1 MSPRWSWRDLA
12 ALGAAGAVAVFAAV
26 VAAGYFLLLPGR
38 RRESLR
44 LYRILMP
51 DASPAVHRRLAWRQ
65 FQGFA
70 RVYVEERLLD
80 VPGWLRSESEGEE
93 HLARAVRE
101 HGSAVLVMS
110 HVGSPSLAAR
120 VLAERGTALTLVKGT
135 RDEAVAA
142 ASTAGAGGLRVEVRP
157 PRAAA
162 GPTVV
167 ELLARVRAGELVSLA
182 GDRSWVP
189 GSRQLA
195 VVIAGHVARV
205 AAAPFAL
212 AMTARVPALV
222 CFAVRVG
229 RRRYRFECLPP
240 LWLEGEGPTERARAL
255 ERAADRYAAALEAR
269 MRAYPEQCYTFERFL
284 HEPVGGE

>member
-1 MSPRWSWRDLA
+1 M
-12 ALGAAGAVAVFAAV
+12 FAAV
-26 VAAGYFLLLPGR
+26 VAAGYFLLCPGR

-44 LYRILMP
+44 LYRILLP

-80 VPGWLRSESEGEE
+80 VPGWLESESEGAE
-93 HLARAVRE
+93 HIARAIRE

-110 HVGSPSLAAR
+110 HVGSASLAAR
-120 VLAERGTALTLVKGT
+120 VLAERGTTITLVKGT
-135 RDEAVAA
+135 RGEAAPAPAA
-142 ASTAGAGGLRVEVRP
+142 AGGVRVETRSSH
-157 PRAAA
+157 AAA
-162 GPTVV
+162 GPTVLG
-167 ELLARVRAGELVSLA
+167 LLARLRAGELVSLA

-195 VVIAGHVARV
+195 VVIAGHVAWV
-205 AAAPFAL
+205 SAAPFAL

-222 CFAVRVG
+222 CFALRVG

-240 LWLEGEGPTERARAL
+240 LWLEGEGPAERARAL

-269 MRAYPEQCYTFERFL
+269 MRAYPEQCYAFERFL
-284 HEPVGGE
+284 HEPVGGD